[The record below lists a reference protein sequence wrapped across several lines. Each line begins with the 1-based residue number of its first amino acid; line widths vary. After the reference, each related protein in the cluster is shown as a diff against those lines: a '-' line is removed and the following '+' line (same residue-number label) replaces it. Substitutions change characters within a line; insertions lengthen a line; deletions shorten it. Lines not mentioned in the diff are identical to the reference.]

1 MRKIKF
7 FILLG
12 LLFSSLFFVCGFINV
27 SAKKIEIEKDD
38 NPDGVGILNVSNDS
52 NYIDI
57 VDDFAYVYEVESS
70 NKSIIGS
77 CVVIFTDGGKVVS
90 IVENLDLNYNDYG
103 IIIIELENQTT
114 GFVSYVDGEL
124 SNLFDVNSNV
134 NIVE

>member
-1 MRKIKF
+1 M
-7 FILLG
+7 
-12 LLFSSLFFVCGFINV
+12 

-38 NPDGVGILNVSNDS
+38 NPDDVGILNVSNDS

-57 VDDFAYVYEVESS
+57 VDDFAYVYEVETS

-90 IVENLDLNYNDYG
+90 IVENLDLNYDDYG
-103 IIIIELENQTT
+103 IIIIELKNQTT

>member
-1 MRKIKF
+1 MKKIKF

-12 LLFSSLFFVCGFINV
+12 ILFSSLFFVCGFINV
-27 SAKKIEIEKDD
+27 SAKKIEIERDD

-77 CVVIFTDGGKVVS
+77 CVVIFTDGGRIVS

-114 GFVSYVDGEL
+114 GFVSYVDGDL
-124 SNLFDVNSNV
+124 SRLFDVNCIV
-134 NIVE
+134 NISE